1 MRETTPSNLT
11 DCGLPGIR
19 NIPYGIHM
27 CHFYRGRDELAAVL
41 VPYFV
46 AGLRNHERCI
56 WISAEPLGAAAAK
69 LSLEHEGVDADA
81 ALADGSLI
89 LRDFSE
95 WYAEG
100 TRLRG
105 AEVVDFWLA
114 EEARALADGYAG
126 LRITGN
132 VTFLTP
138 ETWSVFM
145 EYEDMVT
152 KAFSGR
158 RIVTLCTYP
167 SDGCGASNVLDV
179 VNRHSCT
186 LEHPDEGWQ
195 ILSRIPA

>member
-1 MRETTPSNLT
+1 MRDHAFQPHRLRPAGNPEHPLRRSHVPL
-11 DCGLPGIR
+11 LPR
-19 NIPYGIHM
+19 ARRP
-27 CHFYRGRDELAAVL
+27 RGSARALLRRRAAQWRAL
-41 VPYFV
+41 HLDRRR
-46 AGLRNHERCI
+46 AAR
-56 WISAEPLGAAAAK
+56 AAAAK
-69 LSLEHEGVDADA
+69 LSLERAGVDAGA
-81 ALADGSLI
+81 ALAGGSLI

-105 AEVVDFWLA
+105 AGVVDLWLA
-114 EEARALADGYAG
+114 EEARALADGCAG

-138 ETWSVFM
+138 VTWSVFM
-145 EYEDMVT
+145 EYEDLLT

-167 SDGCGASNVLDV
+167 SERCGASNVLDV
-179 VNRHSCT
+179 VHRHSCT

-195 ILSRIPA
+195 ILTRIPS

>member
-1 MRETTPSNLT
+1 MTPRPPTSPIAACRESGTSPTAFTCATST
-11 DCGLPGIR
+11 AGATR
-19 NIPYGIHM
+19 
-27 CHFYRGRDELAAVL
+27 LAAVL
-41 VPYFV
+41 VPYFA
-46 AGLRNHERCI
+46 AGLRNQERCI
-56 WISAEPLGAAAAK
+56 WIAAEPLGAAAAK
-69 LSLEHEGVDADA
+69 LALERAGVDADA

-105 AEVVDFWLA
+105 AAVVDLWLA

-132 VTFLTP
+132 VTFLTS
-138 ETWSVFM
+138 ETWSLFM
-145 EYEDMVT
+145 EYEHMLT

-167 SDGCGASNVLDV
+167 SNGCGASNVLDV
-179 VNRHSCT
+179 VHRHSCT

-195 ILSRIPA
+195 ILTRIPA